1 MSGQGCQVAF
11 TQKLWVDKKDVLC
24 YTVRERK
31 GRTMSNVYV
40 LYYHGDEFYALV
52 DSAWTAA
59 KMLVGEWQV
68 DEDSILVANDRS
80 HAGKYRTLGE
90 LMKAYSKENQIVDVV
105 AELLKETAPWSL
117 MAWRLEEQTLWT
129 KEDYGG

>member
-1 MSGQGCQVAF
+1 
-11 TQKLWVDKKDVLC
+11 
-24 YTVRERK
+24 
-31 GRTMSNVYV
+31 MSNVYL
-40 LYYHGDEFYALV
+40 LYHCNDLYAIV

-68 DEDSILVANDRS
+68 DEDSRLVANDRS

-90 LMKAYSKENQIVDVV
+90 LMKAFSREDQIVDVV
-105 AELLKETAPWSL
+105 TELLEETTPWSL
-117 MAWRLEEQTLWT
+117 MTWRLEEQTLWT

>member
-1 MSGQGCQVAF
+1 MVN
-11 TQKLWVDKKDVLC
+11 
-24 YTVRERK
+24 
-31 GRTMSNVYV
+31 MYV
-40 LYYHGDEFYALV
+40 LYHCGDEFYALV

-59 KMLVGEWQV
+59 KMLVEERQV
-68 DEDSILVANDRS
+68 DENSILVANDRS

-90 LMKAYSKENQIVDVV
+90 LMKAYSREGQTVGVV
-105 AELLKETAPWSL
+105 ADLLEETTHWSL

>member
-1 MSGQGCQVAF
+1 MVN
-11 TQKLWVDKKDVLC
+11 
-24 YTVRERK
+24 
-31 GRTMSNVYV
+31 MYV
-40 LYYHGDEFYALV
+40 LYHCGDEFYALV

-68 DEDSILVANDRS
+68 DEDSRLVANDRS

-90 LMKAYSKENQIVDVV
+90 LMKAFSREDQIVDVV
-105 AELLKETAPWSL
+105 TELLEGTTHWSL
-117 MAWRLEEQTLWT
+117 MAWTLEEQILWT

>member
-1 MSGQGCQVAF
+1 MVN
-11 TQKLWVDKKDVLC
+11 
-24 YTVRERK
+24 
-31 GRTMSNVYV
+31 MYV
-40 LYYHGDEFYALV
+40 LYHCGDEFYALV

-90 LMKAYSKENQIVDVV
+90 LMKAYSREGQTVGVV
-105 AELLKETAPWSL
+105 ADLLEGTTHWSL
-117 MAWRLEEQTLWT
+117 MAWTLEEQTLWT